1 MRRLDV
7 FSIGLG
13 VFLAGGAIYFL
24 LQVLGI
30 DAMNAGIWSQ
40 ALLVVGLVGWVLT
53 YLVRFATSNLTYN
66 QQLRDYENAIVEKRW
81 EKMTPEERE
90 QVSLEVLQEQAAA
103 TVSIAVD
110 SADSV
115 DIVDIVETKV
125 QPEDKT
131 DEKDET
137 TV

>member
-90 QVSLEVLQEQAAA
+90 QAALEVMQEQAQNTAA
-103 TVSIAVD
+103 IEQKPGD
-110 SADSV
+110 D
-115 DIVDIVETKV
+115 
-125 QPEDKT
+125 
-131 DEKDET
+131 T
-137 TV
+137 TS

>member
-81 EKMTPEERE
+81 EKMNSR
-90 QVSLEVLQEQAAA
+90 
-103 TVSIAVD
+103 
-110 SADSV
+110 SV
-115 DIVDIVETKV
+115 AS
-125 QPEDKT
+125 
-131 DEKDET
+131 
-137 TV
+137 

>member
-24 LQVLGI
+24 LQVLGV

-81 EKMTPEERE
+81 ETMTPEERD
-90 QVSLEVLQEQAAA
+90 QVALELLREQAAA
-103 TVSIAVD
+103 G
-110 SADSV
+110 
-115 DIVDIVETKV
+115 VEDV
-125 QPEDKT
+125 ARSED
-131 DEKDET
+131 DT
-137 TV
+137 TVDRKINEP

>member
-110 SADSV
+110 SAD
-115 DIVDIVETKV
+115 IVDIVETKV

>member
-1 MRRLDV
+1 LTIFFGDLDPSISKSSERMRRLDV

-90 QVSLEVLQEQAAA
+90 QAALEVMQEQAQNAA
-103 TVSIAVD
+103 AIEQKPGD
-110 SADSV
+110 D
-115 DIVDIVETKV
+115 
-125 QPEDKT
+125 
-131 DEKDET
+131 T
-137 TV
+137 TS

>member
-7 FSIGLG
+7 FSIGIG

-24 LQVLGI
+24 LQVLGVEST
-30 DAMNAGIWSQ
+30 NAGVWSQ

-53 YLVRFATSNLTYN
+53 YLVRFASSNLTYN

-90 QVSLEVLQEQAAA
+90 KVSQEVLAEQQKSEAA
-103 TVSIAVD
+103 TSEASADGD
-110 SADSV
+110 SAA
-115 DIVDIVETKV
+115 
-125 QPEDKT
+125 
-131 DEKDET
+131 
-137 TV
+137 